1 MNDGLKDRHRD
12 AIIALLAANDRVE
25 KAVLFGSRA
34 METGTDTSDVD
45 IALFGDRLSLTDQ
58 ARLAAAIEEIPM
70 AQSVDLVLHRA
81 IDHQPL
87 LDHIRTHGIEWYR
100 RPENKADPRLHLR
113 PKHRR
118 MLEDLLREH
127 LPDVEVWAYGSR
139 VNGRSHD
146 GSDLDL
152 VLRGPGLKEIPA
164 SRLTDFEEAVRE
176 STIPFPVE
184 ARDWTRLPERFCREI
199 EREYVV
205 LVGTDGLRSSGSQ
218 WAVAT
223 IEDISEKVAMGPFG
237 SSIKVETFVPNGIP
251 IISGQHLRGSR
262 VDDTPGFN
270 FITSEHAERL
280 ANANVFRGDIV
291 FTHAGNIG
299 QSAYIPKNSRYSRYV
314 ISQRQFYLR
323 CNRSKALPEFVT
335 LFFKSPEGQHKLL
348 ANSSQVGV
356 PSIAKPV
363 SYLRTIE
370 IPLPPLPEQRAIA
383 HILGTL
389 DDKIEL
395 NRQMNETLEA
405 ISRAIFKDWF
415 VDFGPVRAKMEG
427 RLPYLPSDMWDMF
440 PGQLADF
447 ELGKIPDGWQVRKL
461 DKIATVTK
469 GCSYRRA
476 DLGPSKIALVT
487 LKSFSRGGGYQSKG
501 LKPFKGKYK
510 SDQMVLPGDVIVAC
524 TDVTQA
530 GEVIGRSALVEKS
543 SNHSILVASLDVL
556 VLRPISARV
565 DRMFL
570 YHLTRTH
577 GFAVH
582 NLARSTGTTV
592 LHLAKEA
599 VPSYRFALPS
609 SDLINSFERI
619 ARVIWQRRSKNLRET
634 ETLTQTRDLLLP
646 KLMSGEIRI
655 RDAEN
660 MVEAV
665 T

>member
-1 MNDGLKDRHRD
+1 M
-12 AIIALLAANDRVE
+12 
-25 KAVLFGSRA
+25 
-34 METGTDTSDVD
+34 VD
-45 IALFGDRLSLTDQ
+45 
-58 ARLAAAIEEIPM
+58 
-70 AQSVDLVLHRA
+70 
-81 IDHQPL
+81 
-87 LDHIRTHGIEWYR
+87 
-100 RPENKADPRLHLR
+100 RLHLKPR
-113 PKHRR
+113 HRAV
-118 MLEDLLREH
+118 LEALLQEH
-127 LPDVEVWAYGSR
+127 LTGVEVWAYGSR
-139 VNGRSHD
+139 VNGKSHD

-152 VLRGPGLKEIPA
+152 VLRGPGLGEIPA
-164 SRLTDFEEAVRE
+164 GQLGDFEEAVRE
-176 STIPFPVE
+176 STIPFLIE
-184 ARDWTRLPERFCREI
+184 ARDWARLPERFQREI
-199 EREYVV
+199 KREHVV
-205 LVGTDGLRSSGSQ
+205 LVGSFSGASRSPLSAKQGWKSCKVEEI
-218 WAVAT
+218 A
-223 IEDISEKVAMGPFG
+223 EKVAMGPFG
-237 SSIKVETFVPNGIP
+237 SSIKVDTFVHNGIP
-251 IISGQHLRGSR
+251 IISGQHLHGSR

-270 FITSEHAERL
+270 FVTPEHAEKL
-280 ANANVFRGDIV
+280 ANANVVRGDII

-299 QSAYIPKNSRYSRYV
+299 QVAYIPEDSEFSRYV

-323 CNRSKALPEFVT
+323 CNRSKALPEFLT
-335 LFFKSPEGQHKLL
+335 FFFKSPEGQHKLL
-348 ANSSQVGV
+348 ANASQVGV
-356 PSIAKPV
+356 PSIAQPV
-363 SYLRTIE
+363 TYLRSIE
-370 IPLPPLPEQRAIA
+370 VPVPLLSEQRAIA

-395 NRQMNETLEA
+395 NRCMNETLEA
-405 ISRAIFKDWF
+405 MARAIFKDWF

-427 RLPYLPSDMWDMF
+427 RPPYLPSDIWNMF
-440 PGQLADF
+440 PDQLAGS
-447 ELGKIPDGWQVRKL
+447 ELGEIPDGWRVRKL

-501 LKPFKGKYK
+501 LKPFRGKYK
-510 SDQMVLPGDVIVAC
+510 PDQMVLPGDVIVAC

-599 VPSYRFALPS
+599 VSSYRFALPS

-619 ARVIWQRRSKNLRET
+619 TRVMLADCALISR
-634 ETLTQTRDLLLP
+634 QTRVLRNTRDTLLP
-646 KLMSGEIRI
+646 KLISGEVRVDGANVRNLIERSGL
-655 RDAEN
+655 
-660 MVEAV
+660 
-665 T
+665 